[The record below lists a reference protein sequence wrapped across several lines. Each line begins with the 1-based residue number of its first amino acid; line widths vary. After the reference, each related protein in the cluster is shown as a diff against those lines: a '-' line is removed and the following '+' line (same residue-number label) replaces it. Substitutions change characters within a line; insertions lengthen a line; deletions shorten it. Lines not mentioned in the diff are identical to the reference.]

1 MRKFKLPG
9 RDPSRP
15 RLDENDVEL
24 IKRKGIEHVKEM
36 AHAIVEDK
44 LVNGKEIPRGGNPV
58 YKAMHACNVSNRKD
72 LEGAH
77 RIRKDRELKQSDIDS
92 IINVVMRWIVRE
104 YNFYMEEEKKKQKS
118 LQEF

>member
-15 RLDENDVEL
+15 RLDEKDIEL
-24 IKRKGIEHVKEM
+24 IKKQGIDKIKEISEVM
-36 AHAIVEDK
+36 VEDK

-58 YKAMHACNVSNRKD
+58 YKAMHACNVSNRGE

-77 RIRKDRELKQSDIDS
+77 RIRKDRELKQSDINS
-92 IINVVMRWIVRE
+92 IVNVIMRWIVRE
-104 YNFYMEEEKKKQKS
+104 YNFYMEEEKEKQKS